1 MRRLFYRIEEML
13 ASDCGWQGC
22 WDRRLG
28 GKLKEGLIGA
38 QFPRTQFYNHENLTF
53 FTDCAII
60 IIEKMRKEGAHLNN
74 NNTTLREKQTMKYY
88 VDKAKFEQKAADLI
102 KRLDHANHEMIYE
115 NCGRDY
121 WDELL
126 NEIDYL
132 VDDFAGLIAA
142 YRETEEEEGGN
153 N

>member
-1 MRRLFYRIEEML
+1 
-13 ASDCGWQGC
+13 
-22 WDRRLG
+22 
-28 GKLKEGLIGA
+28 
-38 QFPRTQFYNHENLTF
+38 
-53 FTDCAII
+53 
-60 IIEKMRKEGAHLNN
+60 
-74 NNTTLREKQTMKYY
+74 MKYY

-102 KRLDHANHEMIYE
+102 KRLDHANHEMACE
-115 NCGRDY
+115 DCSRDH

-153 N
+153 D